1 MNVKAGL
8 ALICLTFASV
18 ISHAVEPAS
27 STAPLKSP
35 TEQFKRSVSLVFQ
48 VPQLEFQV
56 RNKATSKQVKF
67 SPNQGLNVG
76 LNGNYEGYSLGFMIP
91 MPPDKDE
98 VAKKGKTDHMDLM
111 FSKYWESFGGDIY
124 YQRYSGFYVKEGSDE
139 KFDEKDVYPTRPDVN
154 SQLLGLNF
162 YYAFHPERFPLKSLT
177 SFEDMKVGQGGS
189 VVLFTTL
196 NEFRMGGVTPL
207 IRSNSLL
214 SARFRSFIIGGGY
227 GYRWQNERNQISGQM
242 LYGLGPQDQQLNRV
256 EGSESRMR
264 LDHQLIMSFGYA
276 YHKDNW
282 MVGLNLLMNQVQ
294 ADVGENERLE
304 ADGMNIKMFGSL
316 AL

>member
-1 MNVKAGL
+1 MKANFIL
-8 ALICLTFASV
+8 AAFICIVQAAWGQGITA
-18 ISHAVEPAS
+18 P
-27 STAPLKSP
+27 APLKKPS
-35 TEQFKRSVSLVFQ
+35 EQFKRSVSLVLQ

-56 RNKATSKQVKF
+56 RNKETSKQVKF
-67 SPNQGLNVG
+67 SPNNGLNIG
-76 LNGNYEGYSLGFMIP
+76 LDGNYDGYSLGFMVP
-91 MPPDKDE
+91 MPPDNDS
-98 VAKKGKTDHMDLM
+98 VNKKGKTDHMDLI
-111 FSKYWESFGGDIY
+111 FSKHWESFGGDIF

-139 KFDEKDVYPTRPDVN
+139 DFDEKDVYPTRPDVK
-154 SQLLGLNF
+154 SQLLGLNL
-162 YYAFHPERFPLKSLT
+162 YYVFKPERFPLKSLT
-177 SFEDMKVGQGGS
+177 SFEDMEDGQGGS
-189 VVLFTTL
+189 AVLFTTL

-214 SARFRSFIIGGGY
+214 SARFRSYIIGGGY
-227 GYRWQNERNQISGQM
+227 GYRWLKSNNQLSGQL

-264 LDHQLIMSFGYA
+264 LEHQVSMSFGYA
-276 YHKDNW
+276 YRKDDW
-282 MVGLNLLMNQVQ
+282 MFGINLLLNQVQ